1 MKRILFLAFCLIVV
15 RLQSQQWVVSYPV
28 EEGVVLVGG
37 DCNGCGNFIVGA
49 CNRQGDLGYK
59 DAYAMYVDNNGDY
72 VDRTISFEGYKAY
85 LCNAVCRDD
94 GNAFVVGVK
103 GGTTMNHLYD
113 TLWISIMNPN
123 LEIVEEHNYPLAE
136 PYITWT
142 TDVYPEFDSYGD
154 IIVLTS
160 VSEYNYPS
168 MTNGV
173 YAVFK
178 CDTNGNLIDS
188 QYFTEG
194 HGLNGARPSGLIR
207 VPDSDNMMMLGKG
220 FNVSNSHSICY
231 IDNNLNKIGAYPLPL
246 YENIRNHTA
255 CWKDNGHFLMSSMTH
270 HHGMAGNNLYTAVF
284 EVDATGHY
292 VDTLVYDRADTS
304 DYIAQFGSMVYVDD
318 ADIYIATYWDSG
330 NDEMPSDAVICL
342 IDNDLNLKGT
352 KQLKIDNT
360 KIRLMHCQKTSEGSC
375 LVYGQC
381 KKSYGSEMVCVWNLS
396 PEDFVIPWTLD
407 EKPEVLQHQNAY
419 PNPTRNI
426 LNISMNDVEGECRVS
441 VFDLLGRKYFERRFE
456 RGGAML
462 TLDVS
467 KLEAGTYFYEVTV
480 DGRSTQKG
488 RFMKN

>member
-1 MKRILFLAFCLIVV
+1 MKRILFCALCLLAVV
-15 RLQSQQWVVSYPV
+15 AQAQQWVVSYPV
-28 EEGVVLVGG
+28 EDGVALVGG
-37 DCNGCGNFIVGA
+37 ACNGEGNYIFGA
-49 CNRQGDLGYK
+49 CNDSDGFGYL
-59 DAYAMYVDNNGDY
+59 DAFAMYVNNDGEY
-72 VDRTISFEGYKAY
+72 IERRFCFEGYKSHW
-85 LCNAVCRDD
+85 CNALCLENGD
-94 GNAFVVGVK
+94 AFVVGVK
-103 GGTTMNHLYD
+103 GGTLTNHLYD
-113 TLWISIMNPN
+113 TLWIAVMNRD
-123 LEIVEEHNYPLAE
+123 LDVVEERNYPLVE

-142 TDVYPEFDSYGD
+142 IDIYLEFNNYGE
-154 IIVLTS
+154 IIVLAD
-160 VSEYNYPS
+160 VSERNYPY

-178 CDTNGNLIDS
+178 YDTQGNVLKS
-188 QYFTEG
+188 QYFAEG
-194 HGLNGARPSGLIR
+194 HGISGARPTGLIR
-207 VPDSDNMMMLGKG
+207 VPGSDNMMMLGKG
-220 FNVSNSHSICY
+220 FFATNCHSICY
-231 IDNNLNKIGAYPLPL
+231 IDNELNKINAYPLPWL
-246 YENIRNHTA
+246 EDVWNYTD
-255 CWKDNGHFLMSSMTH
+255 CWKENGHFLMSSMSH
-270 HHGMAGNNLYTAVF
+270 PQGFVNESFYAAVF

-304 DYIAQFGSMVYVDD
+304 DYIAQFGSMAYVNDET
-318 ADIYIATYWDSG
+318 IYIATYWDSG
-330 NDEMPSDAVICL
+330 DNELPSDAVICL

-352 KQLKIDNT
+352 KRLKIDNT

-381 KKSYGSEMVCVWNLS
+381 KKSYGSEMVYVWNLS

-407 EKPEVLQHQNAY
+407 EKTEVLQHQNAY
-419 PNPTRNI
+419 PNPTRNL